1 MDNDKKMTGLI
12 SETEN
17 LVKALT
23 ALKQEVESYE
33 VAKNNLVDVRT
44 KLVEVNDS
52 LLVQAENISNYTKK
66 LHTLVNT
73 DLVMKVDK
81 IIEQNNSEMVNVT
94 KSFKITTILVGVS
107 VVLSFISIIL
117 QFVK

>member
-17 LVKALT
+17 LVKAL
-23 ALKQEVESYE
+23 AVLKQEVESYE
-33 VAKNNLVDVRT
+33 VAKNNLVDVKT

-52 LLVQAENISNYTKK
+52 LLVQAENISIYTKK

-73 DLVMKVDK
+73 DLVTKVDK
-81 IIEQNNSEMVNVT
+81 IIEQNNSGMVNV
-94 KSFKITTILVGVS
+94 KKQFKITTILIGVS
-107 VVLSFISIIL
+107 LVLSFISIIL

>member
-52 LLVQAENISNYTKK
+52 LLV
-66 LHTLVNT
+66 
-73 DLVMKVDK
+73 
-81 IIEQNNSEMVNVT
+81 
-94 KSFKITTILVGVS
+94 
-107 VVLSFISIIL
+107 
-117 QFVK
+117 

>member
-17 LVKALT
+17 LVKALA

-33 VAKNNLVDVRT
+33 IAKNNLVDVKTR
-44 KLVEVNDS
+44 LIEVNDS

-66 LHTLVNT
+66 LHALVNT
-73 DLVMKVDK
+73 DLVTKVDK
-81 IIEQNNSEMVNVT
+81 IIEQNNSDMVSIA
-94 KSFKITTILVGVS
+94 KSFKMTTILVGVS
-107 VVLSFISIIL
+107 VILGLISIVL